1 VKRGI
6 VFVMSKRP
14 AVGAVKTRLAR
25 DIGAVAAWQF
35 YVNTLRL
42 LARRIGRVP
51 FFETRL
57 LLAPARGAWGWPK
70 GLRRHDQGRG
80 DLGARM
86 LAGLMAA
93 PRGRPA
99 VVVGCDIPGITADH
113 LRGAFRGL
121 ARADVV
127 LGPATDG
134 GYWLV
139 GFSGRRRLWR
149 PFGRVRWST
158 RHALTDTEA
167 NLRGR
172 QVAYAAPLRD
182 VDDLSAWLLA
192 RGVP

>member
-1 VKRGI
+1 MKRGV
-6 VFVMSKRP
+6 VFIMSKWP
-14 AVGAVKTRLAR
+14 AVGAVKSRLAR
-25 DIGAVAAWQF
+25 DIGAMAAWRF

-42 LARRIGRVP
+42 LTRRVGRAP
-51 FFETRL
+51 FFDTRL
-57 LLAPARGAWGWPK
+57 LLAPTRARWGWPK
-70 GLRRHDQGRG
+70 GLRRHDQGHG

-86 LAGLMAA
+86 LAGLTAA
-93 PRGRPA
+93 SRGTP
-99 VVVGCDIPGITADH
+99 VVVIGCDIPGITADH
-113 LRGAFRGL
+113 LREAFGLL

-149 PFGRVRWST
+149 PFVGVRWST
-158 RHALTDTEA
+158 AHALADTEA

-172 QVAYAAPLRD
+172 SIAYAALLRD
-182 VDDLSAWLLA
+182 VDDFSAWLLA